1 MAAAKK
7 KSRKELL
14 KEPDA
19 VLTWSTRL
27 LALARAY
34 QNAILIGVIGLLAAA
49 ALFSGY
55 RYYAHRQEAQAGA
68 LLEQALAKHERL
80 RSDAAAAAALQ
91 GVADDFERIIASYG
105 GRSNADAARLVYA
118 NLLYEAGDF
127 EKAAAHYRALRDRFG
142 DFPLIRFQVIK
153 SLAYTQAALGDEAGA
168 ARTFETA
175 LAGADPRLAD
185 GVLYE
190 LGRLYARLG
199 ESEKSRALFQRILSD
214 HPNSTY
220 AALVKEQVSF

>member
-1 MAAAKK
+1 VAAAKK

-14 KEPDA
+14 KEPDV

-27 LALARAY
+27 LALATAY
-34 QNAILIGVIGLLAAA
+34 KNAILIGLIGLLAAA

-55 RYYAHRQEAQAGA
+55 RYYVHRQEAQAGA
-68 LLEQALAKHERL
+68 LLEEALAKHERL
-80 RSDAAAAAALQ
+80 RSSGTAAAVQ
-91 GVADDFERIIASYG
+91 GVADDFQRILAAYG
-105 GRSNADAARLVYA
+105 SRSNGDAARLVYA

-127 EKAAAHYRALRDRFG
+127 EKAAAHYRALLDRFSE
-142 DFPLIRFQVIK
+142 FPLIRFQVIK
-153 SLAYTQAALGDEAGA
+153 SLAYTQAALRDEPGA

-175 LAGADPRLAD
+175 LAAADPRLAD

-190 LGRLYARLG
+190 LGRLYARMG

-220 AALVKEQVSF
+220 VALVKEQVSF